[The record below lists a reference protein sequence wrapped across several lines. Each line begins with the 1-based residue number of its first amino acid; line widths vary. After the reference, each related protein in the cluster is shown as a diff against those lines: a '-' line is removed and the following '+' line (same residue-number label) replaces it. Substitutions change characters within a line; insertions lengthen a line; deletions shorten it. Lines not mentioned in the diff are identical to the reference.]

1 MDTLV
6 ILQRLLLA
14 LAIGLLVGIER
25 GWQERD
31 GKEGSRAAG
40 VRTFA
45 LIGLLGGVAALLS
58 SFAGPLFLGFAFV
71 AFVAALLPFEWRVA
85 NAADSSSATSMIA
98 GLLTFALGAYAVLGN
113 AAAAAAA
120 GIAATIILAE
130 RKVLHDFVSR
140 LKWSELRAAL
150 LLLTMT
156 FVLLPILPDRTVDPW
171 GALNPRQLWLMMV
184 VIATVSYVGYIS
196 VRVAGERTGLIYA
209 AAAGGLV
216 SSTAV
221 TLAFARLSK
230 KNPGSALAL
239 AAGVTSAWSVSLLR
253 QSAVAIAL
261 APAMFVP
268 LASTLGPPA
277 LLLAAITL
285 GFYLR
290 ADRLEGESPLSL
302 SDPFELGE
310 VLKFGFLLAV
320 VLLAAKVSG
329 NWTHEMS
336 LVPLAAASGA
346 VDVDPITLSAAKL
359 TGTTITPAYAA
370 TVVMVAAGS
379 NVVCKTAVA
388 LVLGAR
394 GFAFAVLGSAV
405 AAALVAAAA
414 WFAFN

>member
-221 TLAFARLSK
+221 TLAYARLSK

-310 VLKFGFLLAV
+310 VLKFGVLLAV

>member
-1 MDTLV
+1 MDTLA
-6 ILQRLLLA
+6 ILQRLFLA

-25 GWQERD
+25 GWQERE

-58 SFAGPLFLGFAFV
+58 KFAGPLFLGFVAV
-71 AFVAALLPFEWRVA
+71 AFVAALLPFVWREA
-85 NAADSSSATSMIA
+85 EAAGSSSATGMIA
-98 GLLTFALGAYAVLGN
+98 GLLTFALGAYAVIGN
-113 AAAAAAA
+113 ASAAAAA
-120 GIAATIILAE
+120 GIAATIVLAE

-171 GALNPRQLWLMMV
+171 DALNPRQLWLMMV
-184 VIATVSYVGYIS
+184 VIATVSYVGYIC
-196 VRVAGERTGLIYA
+196 VRVAGERAGLLYA

-221 TLAFARLSK
+221 TLAYSRLSK
-230 KNPGSALAL
+230 KSPGSAMAL
-239 AAGVTSAWSVSLLR
+239 ASGVTAAWTVSLLR
-253 QSAVAIAL
+253 QSSIAIVL
-261 APAMFVP
+261 APAMLVP

-277 LLLAAITL
+277 ALLAVI
-285 GFYLR
+285 GFVLYIR
-290 ADRLEGESPLSL
+290 AGSHEEQSPLVL
-302 SDPFELGE
+302 SDPFELSE
-310 VLKFGFLLAV
+310 VLRFGVLLAV
-320 VLLAAKVSG
+320 VLLAAKLSG
-329 NWTHEMS
+329 SWTHELS

-359 TGTTITPAYAA
+359 AGTTIAPAYAA
-370 TVVMVAAGS
+370 TVVMVAAGA
-379 NVVCKTAVA
+379 NVVCKSTVA
-388 LVLGAR
+388 LLLGSR
-394 GFAFAVLGSAV
+394 GFAAYVIGAAL
-405 AAALVAAAA
+405 AAAAVAAAA

>member
-1 MDTLV
+1 MDTLA

-58 SFAGPLFLGFAFV
+58 SFVGPLFLGFALV

-85 NAADSSSATSMIA
+85 NAADSSSATGMIA

-130 RKVLHDFVSR
+130 RKVLHEFVSR

-196 VRVAGERTGLIYA
+196 VRVAGERAGLIYA

-221 TLAFARLSK
+221 TLAYARLSK

-285 GFYLR
+285 AFYLR
-290 ADRLEGESPLSL
+290 TGRLEGESPLSL

-310 VLKFGFLLAV
+310 VLRFGVLLAI

-379 NVVCKTAVA
+379 NVVCKSVVA
-388 LVLGAR
+388 LLLGTR
-394 GFAFAVLGSAV
+394 GFAIAVLGSAV

-414 WFAFN
+414 WFAFS